1 MQQLRIVT
9 LGISGGRW
17 LTGARFAT
25 PAGFPRHDGTG
36 GYAYAVGVWALVHR
50 SRTNLCRAVPNLRV
64 TIRDFC
70 IAAPPSTSSLRR
82 RRRGRAAAT
91 RSLIILL

>member
-25 PAGFPRHDGTG
+25 PAGFPRHDGTPYRG
-36 GYAYAVGVWALVHR
+36 
-50 SRTNLCRAVPNLRV
+50 LRV
-64 TIRDFC
+64 RRWGLGAC
-70 IAAPPSTSSLRR
+70 PSFKDQSLSRR
-82 RRRGRAAAT
+82 AKP
-91 RSLIILL
+91 